1 MIGQKIGIDFGSSS
15 FTVFVD
21 GRGVVMCEPSVMIC
35 DKYSGKPLAIGSTAK
50 KMCEKLPDSM
60 IAVYPIKDGVV
71 IDREQA
77 CIMLRN
83 CINKICFGKL
93 FKPNILMCV
102 PSTAT
107 PLQKKT
113 VFDVVMASGAGRACF
128 VDEPLASAIGA
139 GVSLTEPKGVM
150 VCDIGAAVTDCSVV
164 TMGNIAV
171 SESIITAGNNLN
183 NAIIDYVAKAYKVEI
198 GMPTA
203 DEIKKT
209 VGSAIPR
216 REELAVMVGGKS
228 IDGGLPV
235 EFEITSAEVYDTLK
249 PRLDE
254 ILACVMRVLE
264 MTPPELSG
272 DITDTGIILTGG
284 SSKMFGMAEF
294 IERNTHVKTV
304 VAEEPEDCAVQGIGI
319 LLEDMK
325 YLDRNGY
332 IFKSASADNEEGG
345 E

>member
-21 GRGVVMCEPSVMIC
+21 GKGVVMCEPSVMIC
-35 DKYSGKPLAIGSTAK
+35 DKYSGKPLAIGNKAK
-50 KMCEKLPDSM
+50 QMSEKLPDSM
-60 IAVYPIKDGVV
+60 VAVYPIKDGVV

-83 CINKICFGKL
+83 CINKICLGKL
-93 FKPNILMCV
+93 FKPNILICV

-113 VFDVVMASGAGRACF
+113 VFDVIMASGAGRACF
-128 VDEPLASAIGA
+128 VDEPLAAAIGA
-139 GVSLTEPKGVM
+139 GVSLTEPRGVM

-171 SESIITAGNNLN
+171 SESIAVAGNILDD
-183 NAIIDYVAKAYKVEI
+183 AIIDMIAKKYKVEI
-198 GMPTA
+198 GKPTA
-203 DEIKKT
+203 DIIKRT
-209 VGSAIPR
+209 IGSAIPR
-216 REELAVMVGGKS
+216 RDELAVMIGGKS

-235 EFEITSAEVYDTLK
+235 EIEVTSAEVYETVK
-249 PRLDE
+249 PKLDE
-254 ILACVMRVLE
+254 ILACIMRVLE
-264 MTPPELSG
+264 LTPPELSG

-284 SSKMFGMAEF
+284 TAKMFGMSDF
-294 IERNTHVKTV
+294 ISEHTGVDV
-304 VAEEPEDCAVQGIGI
+304 LVADEPEDCAVQGIGI
-319 LLEDMK
+319 LLDDMH

-332 IFKSASADNEEGG
+332 IFKSASVDNTEDG